1 MRMLFISLKDPILL
15 PRNHFSVPTYD
26 RKPNQTQSSAGN
38 QRGASADTSNV
49 SSAQALALSA
59 QEDHGNQAALAAI
72 ENERAGDAGLRNYE
86 ATLGSYLGPE
96 LYNVVKEQLS
106 YSKVCKY
113 SDQLVKSAIKGAA
126 SQLNHLGDGVDPA
139 AVNQFGNAIAKEFDG
154 VGCQWAQNQG
164 SGLVD
169 GVRSFALE
177 NPEAVVGVAVLAAAG
192 AYAANMDIPTLKH
205 SFDLNDATTLQTSF
219 DIGSLQNV
227 ALEKIS
233 AKLKYESGN
242 LSMSAGVTHNFNND
256 DTMVGVGLKYS
267 W

>member
-1 MRMLFISLKDPILL
+1 MPMLFISLKDPILL

-38 QRGASADTSNV
+38 QRGPSADTSNV

>member
-1 MRMLFISLKDPILL
+1 MPS
-15 PRNHFSVPTYD
+15 YE
-26 RKPNQTQSSAGN
+26 RKPNETQK
-38 QRGASADTSNV
+38 TSTDQVGVSTGTGNV
-49 SSAQALALSA
+49 SNAQAMALDA
-59 QEDHGNQAALAAI
+59 QDGHGNQAALAAI
-72 ENERAGDAGLRNYE
+72 EGQGEQAGNAGLRNYE

-96 LYNVVKEQLS
+96 LYKVVKEQLS

-113 SDQLVKSAIKGAA
+113 SDQLVKSALKGAA

-139 AVNQFGNAIAKEFDG
+139 AVSQFGNAIAMEFDG
-154 VGCQWAQNQG
+154 VGCDWVQNQG

-169 GVRSFALE
+169 GVRGFALD

-192 AYAANMDIPTLKH
+192 AYAANMDIPSLKH
-205 SFDLNDATTLQTSF
+205 SFDLSDEMRLQASM
-219 DIGSLQNV
+219 DLGSLQNV
-227 ALEKIS
+227 TLEKIE

-242 LSMSAGVTHNFNND
+242 LSMSAGVSHNFNND